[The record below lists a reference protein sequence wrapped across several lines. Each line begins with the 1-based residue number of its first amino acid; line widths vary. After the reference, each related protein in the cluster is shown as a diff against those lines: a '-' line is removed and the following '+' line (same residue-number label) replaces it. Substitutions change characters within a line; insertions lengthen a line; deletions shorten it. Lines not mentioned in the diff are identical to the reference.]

1 MITRSERS
9 GEKRNRIFSP
19 GRRNRRE
26 KKLPFRLSF
35 ITKGDGGRVYPFT
48 RFVNGEEAVLEES
61 AGVSLVENQDIWL
74 RFDGPPDFRFTM
86 DGLDVVTLPH
96 AEKIDGQEGTPAVD
110 LNLHVSHIGIDV
122 SRATTM
128 NVKHVESDQPGPQ
141 DNAVNITS
149 AQEVGDFDTESRDF
163 PVSEELVEE
172 IKDLS
177 FDFMKRSIHISRSME
192 GELGLKSAML
202 LRFYAISEES
212 DRVVQV
218 LGELARTANSRI
230 VRKQGVVRSNRD
242 AAGAHIRCAAGKS
255 REGTP
260 VLPVICS
267 EVTWNVA
274 ENRFAKAILQKLD
287 ENLRSFIQEIDD
299 HARRMG
305 KVQDAN
311 AGYYK
316 NRDFKNGA
324 NALSHF
330 EKYRA
335 RAVHI
340 RNAIRM
346 VAEATWFHEAE
357 SGMPE
362 TLPMT
367 VFLDPRYSLLYRLY
381 RNLRNPAD
389 SLSVSSFYQF
399 QWKRTD
405 KLYELWCF
413 LQFIKALEE
422 KGWELAT
429 GPAVVQEDGKYRLSS
444 LEEGTEITL
453 SRNDEKIRLIYDG
466 TVPQHASDTDRETDP
481 LYTNNVHRRP
491 DLRMDYYRNGAYYG
505 SLVADFKYRDIFF
518 LWRDAARSAGIRTQ
532 FNAYRDMNTKFYR
545 GMEESDSLRNSRPV
559 KEVWAVFPKEIPPRG
574 DEDFS
579 LRFISLAPGLKA
591 NGNLAEMVERYIVS
605 LNEN

>member
-35 ITKGDGGRVYPFT
+35 ITKGDSGRVYPFT

-96 AEKIDGQEGTPAVD
+96 AEKIDGQSYLRPGWKGEPFLLFEG
-110 LNLHVSHIGIDV
+110 
-122 SRATTM
+122 
-128 NVKHVESDQPGPQ
+128 
-141 DNAVNITS
+141 
-149 AQEVGDFDTESRDF
+149 RDF
-163 PVSEELVEE
+163 PLVPGYYVITVTGAGKIWRGLLEITPKFMGRQSWQAMREELVGE

-260 VLPVICS
+260 VLPIICS

-287 ENLRSFIQEIDD
+287 ENLRSFVQEIDD
-299 HARRMG
+299 HARRLG

-381 RNLRNPAD
+381 RNLKNPAD

-405 KLYELWCF
+405 KLYRTFGVSSNSSRRW
-413 LQFIKALEE
+413 KKRGGSWRRALPWYR
-422 KGWELAT
+422 KT
-429 GPAVVQEDGKYRLSS
+429 GSTVCPAWKKERKLLCQGMMKRSVSFMTALCPSMHQTPTGKRIPSIRIMSTAVLISAWTTI
-444 LEEGTEITL
+444 GTERIMAL
-453 SRNDEKIRLIYDG
+453 SWQILNIVTFFSCGATRQEVRAS
-466 TVPQHASDTDRETDP
+466 VPSST
-481 LYTNNVHRRP
+481 
-491 DLRMDYYRNGAYYG
+491 
-505 SLVADFKYRDIFF
+505 
-518 LWRDAARSAGIRTQ
+518 RT
-532 FNAYRDMNTKFYR
+532 A
-545 GMEESDSLRNSRPV
+545 
-559 KEVWAVFPKEIPPRG
+559 I
-574 DEDFS
+574 
-579 LRFISLAPGLKA
+579 
-591 NGNLAEMVERYIVS
+591 
-605 LNEN
+605 

>member
-1 MITRSERS
+1 MR
-9 GEKRNRIFSP
+9 
-19 GRRNRRE
+19 
-26 KKLPFRLSF
+26 
-35 ITKGDGGRVYPFT
+35 
-48 RFVNGEEAVLEES
+48 
-61 AGVSLVENQDIWL
+61 
-74 RFDGPPDFRFTM
+74 
-86 DGLDVVTLPH
+86 
-96 AEKIDGQEGTPAVD
+96 
-110 LNLHVSHIGIDV
+110 
-122 SRATTM
+122 
-128 NVKHVESDQPGPQ
+128 
-141 DNAVNITS
+141 
-149 AQEVGDFDTESRDF
+149 
-163 PVSEELVEE
+163 EELVEE

-287 ENLRSFIQEIDD
+287 ENLRSFVQEIDD
-299 HARRMG
+299 HARRLG

-381 RNLRNPAD
+381 RNLKILPTVFPYHLSINSSGRGQTNCTNFGVSSNSSRRWKKRGGSWRRALPWCRKTGSTVCPAWKKERK
-389 SLSVSSFYQF
+389 LLCQGMMKRSVSFMTALCPSMHRTPTG
-399 QWKRTD
+399 KRILSIQIMST
-405 KLYELWCF
+405 
-413 LQFIKALEE
+413 
-422 KGWELAT
+422 
-429 GPAVVQEDGKYRLSS
+429 AVLISAWTTI
-444 LEEGTEITL
+444 GTERIMAL
-453 SRNDEKIRLIYDG
+453 SWQILN
-466 TVPQHASDTDRETDP
+466 TV
-481 LYTNNVHRRP
+481 
-491 DLRMDYYRNGAYYG
+491 
-505 SLVADFKYRDIFF
+505 IFF
-518 LWRDAARSAGIRTQ
+518 SCGAMRQEVRASVPSSTRT
-532 FNAYRDMNTKFYR
+532 A
-545 GMEESDSLRNSRPV
+545 
-559 KEVWAVFPKEIPPRG
+559 I
-574 DEDFS
+574 
-579 LRFISLAPGLKA
+579 
-591 NGNLAEMVERYIVS
+591 
-605 LNEN
+605 

>member
-9 GEKRNRIFSP
+9 GE
-19 GRRNRRE
+19 RRNRELRPGKRSLRE

-35 ITKGDGGRVYPFT
+35 LTKGDGGRLYPFT
-48 RFVNGEEAVLEES
+48 RFVSGEEELFEEA
-61 AGVSLVENQDIWL
+61 AGASLVENQDIWL

-86 DGLDVVTLPH
+86 DGLDVVTLPYG
-96 AEKIDGQEGTPAVD
+96 EKIDGQNYLHPNLRGEPFLLFEG
-110 LNLHVSHIGIDV
+110 
-122 SRATTM
+122 
-128 NVKHVESDQPGPQ
+128 K
-141 DNAVNITS
+141 
-149 AQEVGDFDTESRDF
+149 DF
-163 PVSEELVEE
+163 PLVPGYYVITVTGAGKTWRGLLEIAPKFMERQSWQAMREELVEE

-202 LRFYAISEES
+202 LRFYAISDES

-230 VRKQGVVRSNRD
+230 VRRQGVMKRNRET
-242 AAGAHIRCAAGKS
+242 AGAHIRPALGKS
-255 REGTP
+255 REGTT
-260 VLPVICS
+260 VIPVIYS
-267 EVTWNVA
+267 EVTWDVA
-274 ENRFAKAILQKLD
+274 ENRFAKAILRKLD
-287 ENLRSFIQEIDD
+287 ETLRSFVQEIDD
-299 HARRMG
+299 HMERLA
-305 KVQDAN
+305 KTQDAN
-311 AGYYK
+311 AEYYK
-316 NRDFKNGA
+316 NRDFRNGV

-346 VAEATWFHEAE
+346 VSGATWFHEVE
-357 SGMPE
+357 GGMPE
-362 TLPMT
+362 TIPMT
-367 VFLDPRYSLLYRLY
+367 VFLDPRYSLLYRLH
-381 RNLRNPAD
+381 RNLKNPAD

-422 KGWELAT
+422 KEWELVA

-466 TVPQHASDTDRETDP
+466 TVPHHSSDTDRETNP

-491 DLRMDYYRNGAYYG
+491 DLRMDYYRSGAYYG

-559 KEVWAVFPKEIPPRG
+559 KEVWAIFPKEIPPRG

-591 NGNLAEMVERYIVS
+591 NGNLAEMVERYIIS

>member
-96 AEKIDGQEGTPAVD
+96 AEKIDGQSYLRPGWKGEPFLLFEG
-110 LNLHVSHIGIDV
+110 
-122 SRATTM
+122 
-128 NVKHVESDQPGPQ
+128 
-141 DNAVNITS
+141 
-149 AQEVGDFDTESRDF
+149 RDF
-163 PVSEELVEE
+163 PLVPGYYVITVTGAGKIWRGLLEITPKFMGRQSWQAMREELVEE

-242 AAGAHIRCAAGKS
+242 AAGAHIRCASGKS

-287 ENLRSFIQEIDD
+287 ENLRSFVQEIDD
-299 HARRMG
+299 HARWLG

-381 RNLRNPAD
+381 RNLKNPAD

-422 KGWELAT
+422 KGWDLAT

-545 GMEESDSLRNSRPV
+545 GMEESDSIRNSRPV

>member
-9 GEKRNRIFSP
+9 REKRNRIFSP

-35 ITKGDGGRVYPFT
+35 ITKGDGGRVYPVT
-48 RFVNGEEAVLEES
+48 RFVNGEEAVLEET

-96 AEKIDGQEGTPAVD
+96 AEKIDGQSYLRPGWKGEPFLLFEG
-110 LNLHVSHIGIDV
+110 
-122 SRATTM
+122 
-128 NVKHVESDQPGPQ
+128 
-141 DNAVNITS
+141 
-149 AQEVGDFDTESRDF
+149 RDF
-163 PVSEELVEE
+163 PLVPGYYVITVTGAGKIWRGLLEIAPKFMGRQSWQAMREELVEE

-287 ENLRSFIQEIDD
+287 ENLRSFVQEIDD
-299 HARRMG
+299 HARRLG

-381 RNLRNPAD
+381 RNLKNPAD

-399 QWKRTD
+399 QSFRFGGYFT
-405 KLYELWCF
+405 LL
-413 LQFIKALEE
+413 
-422 KGWELAT
+422 
-429 GPAVVQEDGKYRLSS
+429 PS
-444 LEEGTEITL
+444 L
-453 SRNDEKIRLIYDG
+453 
-466 TVPQHASDTDRETDP
+466 
-481 LYTNNVHRRP
+481 
-491 DLRMDYYRNGAYYG
+491 
-505 SLVADFKYRDIFF
+505 
-518 LWRDAARSAGIRTQ
+518 
-532 FNAYRDMNTKFYR
+532 
-545 GMEESDSLRNSRPV
+545 
-559 KEVWAVFPKEIPPRG
+559 
-574 DEDFS
+574 
-579 LRFISLAPGLKA
+579 
-591 NGNLAEMVERYIVS
+591 
-605 LNEN
+605 

>member
-96 AEKIDGQEGTPAVD
+96 AEKIDGQSYLRPGWKGEPFLLFEG
-110 LNLHVSHIGIDV
+110 
-122 SRATTM
+122 
-128 NVKHVESDQPGPQ
+128 
-141 DNAVNITS
+141 
-149 AQEVGDFDTESRDF
+149 RDF
-163 PVSEELVEE
+163 PLVPGYYVITVTGAGKIWRGLLEITPKFMGRQSWQAMREELVEE

-287 ENLRSFIQEIDD
+287 ENLRSFVQEIDD
-299 HARRMG
+299 HARRLG

-381 RNLRNPAD
+381 RNLKILPTVFPYHLSINSSGRGQTNCTNFGVSSNSSRRWKKRGGSWRRALPWCRKTGSTVCPAWKKERK
-389 SLSVSSFYQF
+389 LLCQGMMKRSVSFMTALCPSMHRTPTG
-399 QWKRTD
+399 KRILSIQIMST
-405 KLYELWCF
+405 
-413 LQFIKALEE
+413 
-422 KGWELAT
+422 
-429 GPAVVQEDGKYRLSS
+429 AVLISAWTTI
-444 LEEGTEITL
+444 GTERIMAL
-453 SRNDEKIRLIYDG
+453 SWQILN
-466 TVPQHASDTDRETDP
+466 TV
-481 LYTNNVHRRP
+481 
-491 DLRMDYYRNGAYYG
+491 
-505 SLVADFKYRDIFF
+505 IFF
-518 LWRDAARSAGIRTQ
+518 SCGAMRQEVRASVPSSTRT
-532 FNAYRDMNTKFYR
+532 A
-545 GMEESDSLRNSRPV
+545 
-559 KEVWAVFPKEIPPRG
+559 I
-574 DEDFS
+574 
-579 LRFISLAPGLKA
+579 
-591 NGNLAEMVERYIVS
+591 
-605 LNEN
+605 

>member
-35 ITKGDGGRVYPFT
+35 ITKGDGGRVCPVT

-96 AEKIDGQEGTPAVD
+96 AEKIDGQSYLRPGWKGEPFLLFEG
-110 LNLHVSHIGIDV
+110 
-122 SRATTM
+122 
-128 NVKHVESDQPGPQ
+128 
-141 DNAVNITS
+141 
-149 AQEVGDFDTESRDF
+149 RDF
-163 PVSEELVEE
+163 PLVPGYYVITVTGAGKIWRGLLEIAPKFMGRQSWQAMREELVEE

-242 AAGAHIRCAAGKS
+242 AAGAHIRCASGKS

-287 ENLRSFIQEIDD
+287 ENLRSFVQEIDD
-299 HARRMG
+299 HARRLG

-381 RNLRNPAD
+381 RNLKNPAD

-429 GPAVVQEDGKYRLSS
+429 GPAVVQEDHALQK
-444 LEEGTEITL
+444 EIKEVRIINEKKTL
-453 SRNDEKIRLIYDG
+453 SRCGKAE
-466 TVPQHASDTDRETDP
+466 
-481 LYTNNVHRRP
+481 
-491 DLRMDYYRNGAYYG
+491 YRVY
-505 SLVADFKYRDIFF
+505 L
-518 LWRDAARSAGIRTQ
+518 
-532 FNAYRDMNTKFYR
+532 TK
-545 GMEESDSLRNSRPV
+545 
-559 KEVWAVFPKEIPPRG
+559 AV
-574 DEDFS
+574 
-579 LRFISLAPGLKA
+579 RFIFEKGYLQIRKPVYFSPFLNLEDDGEECREWEKLDNLPEEWEETYDVNTETEILAYKK
-591 NGNLAEMVERYIVS
+591 
-605 LNEN
+605 

>member
-35 ITKGDGGRVYPFT
+35 ITKGDGGRVYPVT

-96 AEKIDGQEGTPAVD
+96 AEKIDGQSYLRPGWKGEPFLLFEG
-110 LNLHVSHIGIDV
+110 
-122 SRATTM
+122 
-128 NVKHVESDQPGPQ
+128 
-141 DNAVNITS
+141 
-149 AQEVGDFDTESRDF
+149 RDF
-163 PVSEELVEE
+163 PLVPGYYVITVTGAGKIWRGLLEITPKFMGRQSWQAMREELVEE

-242 AAGAHIRCAAGKS
+242 AAGAHIRCASGKS

-287 ENLRSFIQEIDD
+287 ENLRSFVQEIDD
-299 HARRMG
+299 HARRLG

-491 DLRMDYYRNGAYYG
+491 DLRMDYYRNGAYNG

-518 LWRDAARSAGIRTQ
+518 CGATRQEVRASVPSSTRT
-532 FNAYRDMNTKFYR
+532 
-545 GMEESDSLRNSRPV
+545 V
-559 KEVWAVFPKEIPPRG
+559 I
-574 DEDFS
+574 
-579 LRFISLAPGLKA
+579 
-591 NGNLAEMVERYIVS
+591 
-605 LNEN
+605 

>member
-1 MITRSERS
+1 
-9 GEKRNRIFSP
+9 
-19 GRRNRRE
+19 
-26 KKLPFRLSF
+26 
-35 ITKGDGGRVYPFT
+35 
-48 RFVNGEEAVLEES
+48 
-61 AGVSLVENQDIWL
+61 
-74 RFDGPPDFRFTM
+74 
-86 DGLDVVTLPH
+86 
-96 AEKIDGQEGTPAVD
+96 
-110 LNLHVSHIGIDV
+110 
-122 SRATTM
+122 
-128 NVKHVESDQPGPQ
+128 
-141 DNAVNITS
+141 
-149 AQEVGDFDTESRDF
+149 
-163 PVSEELVEE
+163 
-172 IKDLS
+172 
-177 FDFMKRSIHISRSME
+177 ME

-242 AAGAHIRCAAGKS
+242 AAGAHIRCASGKS

-287 ENLRSFIQEIDD
+287 ENLRSFVQEIDD
-299 HARRMG
+299 HARRLG

-399 QWKRTD
+399 QSFRFGGYFT
-405 KLYELWCF
+405 LL
-413 LQFIKALEE
+413 
-422 KGWELAT
+422 
-429 GPAVVQEDGKYRLSS
+429 PS
-444 LEEGTEITL
+444 L
-453 SRNDEKIRLIYDG
+453 
-466 TVPQHASDTDRETDP
+466 
-481 LYTNNVHRRP
+481 
-491 DLRMDYYRNGAYYG
+491 
-505 SLVADFKYRDIFF
+505 
-518 LWRDAARSAGIRTQ
+518 
-532 FNAYRDMNTKFYR
+532 
-545 GMEESDSLRNSRPV
+545 
-559 KEVWAVFPKEIPPRG
+559 
-574 DEDFS
+574 
-579 LRFISLAPGLKA
+579 
-591 NGNLAEMVERYIVS
+591 
-605 LNEN
+605 

>member
-35 ITKGDGGRVYPFT
+35 ITKGDGGRVYPVT

-96 AEKIDGQEGTPAVD
+96 AEKIDGQSYLRPGWKGEPFLLFEG
-110 LNLHVSHIGIDV
+110 
-122 SRATTM
+122 
-128 NVKHVESDQPGPQ
+128 
-141 DNAVNITS
+141 
-149 AQEVGDFDTESRDF
+149 RDF
-163 PVSEELVEE
+163 PLVPGYYVITVTGAGKIWRGLLEITPKFMGRQSWQAMREELVEE

-242 AAGAHIRCAAGKS
+242 AAGAHIRCASGKS

-287 ENLRSFIQEIDD
+287 ENLRSFVQEIDD
-299 HARRMG
+299 HARRLG

-316 NRDFKNGA
+316 K
-324 NALSHF
+324 
-330 EKYRA
+330 
-335 RAVHI
+335 
-340 RNAIRM
+340 
-346 VAEATWFHEAE
+346 
-357 SGMPE
+357 
-362 TLPMT
+362 
-367 VFLDPRYSLLYRLY
+367 PR
-381 RNLRNPAD
+381 
-389 SLSVSSFYQF
+389 F
-399 QWKRTD
+399 
-405 KLYELWCF
+405 
-413 LQFIKALEE
+413 
-422 KGWELAT
+422 
-429 GPAVVQEDGKYRLSS
+429 
-444 LEEGTEITL
+444 
-453 SRNDEKIRLIYDG
+453 
-466 TVPQHASDTDRETDP
+466 
-481 LYTNNVHRRP
+481 
-491 DLRMDYYRNGAYYG
+491 
-505 SLVADFKYRDIFF
+505 
-518 LWRDAARSAGIRTQ
+518 
-532 FNAYRDMNTKFYR
+532 
-545 GMEESDSLRNSRPV
+545 
-559 KEVWAVFPKEIPPRG
+559 
-574 DEDFS
+574 
-579 LRFISLAPGLKA
+579 
-591 NGNLAEMVERYIVS
+591 
-605 LNEN
+605 